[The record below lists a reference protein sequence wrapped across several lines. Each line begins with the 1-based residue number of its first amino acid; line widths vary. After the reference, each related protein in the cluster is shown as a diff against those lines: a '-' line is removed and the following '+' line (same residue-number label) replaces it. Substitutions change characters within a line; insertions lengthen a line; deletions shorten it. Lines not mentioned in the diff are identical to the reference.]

1 MATVQSLSHTGL
13 KRSNNEDVALTAEL
27 AGGYY
32 LVAVADGVG
41 GTRGGEVASAEAMD
55 ALYSALRDGDIDDP
69 GAALESAFQAAN
81 TAVRTAAA
89 ARIEI
94 ASAST
99 TLVAALVRERSAWLA
114 NVGDSRAYL
123 VHDGEAKQL
132 TDDHSWVGE
141 QIRAGTVKPDDPLV
155 KNFSNIVT
163 RVVGQHDDLNV
174 DIFGPIA
181 LPDGSAL
188 LICSD
193 GLHGPVPD
201 WAIAGGFSAPAGAV
215 AERLVQ
221 LAIDAG
227 GPDNV
232 SVAILDTR

>member
-1 MATVQSLSHTGL
+1 MVTVQSLSHTGL
-13 KRSNNEDVALTAEL
+13 KRSNNEDVALAAEL

-41 GTRGGEVASAEAMD
+41 GTRGGEVASAEAINVLHD
-55 ALYSALRDGDIDDP
+55 ALREANLDDP
-69 GAALESAFQAAN
+69 GAALEAAFQAAN
-81 TAVRTAAA
+81 SAVRAVAAK
-89 ARIEI
+89 RIEI

-99 TLVAALVRERSAWLA
+99 TMVAALVRDRSAWLA

-123 VHDGEAKQL
+123 IHDREAKQL
-132 TDDHSWVGE
+132 TEDHSWVGE
-141 QIRAGTVKPDDPLV
+141 QIRAGAVEPDDPLV

-163 RVVGQHDDLNV
+163 RVVGQNDDLEV
-174 DIFGPIA
+174 DIYGPIE

-193 GLHGPVPD
+193 GLHGPVSD
-201 WAIAGGFSAPAGAV
+201 QGIADGFSEPVGAV

>member
-1 MATVQSLSHTGL
+1 MVTVRSLSDVGI
-13 KRSNNEDVALTAEL
+13 KRSNNEDVALAEEL

-41 GTRGGEVASAEAMD
+41 GTRGGEVASAEAMN
-55 ALYSALRDGDIDDP
+55 ALHDSLSEGKFDDP
-69 GAALESAFQAAN
+69 AAALEAAFQVAN
-81 TAVRTAAA
+81 TAVRAAAA
-89 ARIEI
+89 ARTEI

-99 TLVAALVRERSAWLA
+99 TLVAALVHERSAWLA

-123 VHDGEAKQL
+123 ISASEAEQL
-132 TDDHSWVGE
+132 TEEHSWVGE
-141 QIRAGTVKPDDPLV
+141 QIRAGTVEPDDPLI

-163 RVVGQHDDLNV
+163 RVVGQRDDLDV
-174 DIFGPIA
+174 DIFGPIE
-181 LPDGSAL
+181 LPAGSAL
-188 LICSD
+188 LVCSD

-201 WAIAGGFSAPAGAV
+201 EAIAGGFGEPAGAV

-232 SVAILDTR
+232 SVAIFDTR

>member
-1 MATVQSLSHTGL
+1 MVTVQSLSHTGL

-41 GTRGGEVASAEAMD
+41 GTRGGEVAAAEAMD
-55 ALYSALRDGDIDDP
+55 ALHNALRDGAIDDP

-81 TAVRTAAA
+81 TAVRAAAA

-141 QIRAGTVKPDDPLV
+141 QIRAGAVEPDDPLV

-163 RVVGQHDDLNV
+163 RVVGQHDDLDV
-174 DIFGPIA
+174 DIFGPIE

-188 LICSD
+188 LVCSD

-201 WAIAGGFSAPAGAV
+201 SAIAGGFSAPAGAV